1 MPQLLRILYYLP
13 IFHRPKNYL
22 KSVYF
27 ICICAGLW
35 LDLGC
40 NSNKKIDNK
49 QQVSSTSTTRPM
61 QVNIVTRQL
70 FTALPSA
77 SGMELIG
84 DKLYVIGDDSPYLYI
99 LNRENFTLEDKIKLF
114 ETDLFGTGRIPKAF
128 KPDLECLTSVQV
140 NGQPYL
146 AAFSSGS
153 APTRTKCYLIS
164 LAPVDSDTPRVQEYS
179 LKELYTALQTE
190 AAYLKNDL
198 LNIEA
203 AATHADHLYLFQ
215 RSVQTGHNVLFRFHL
230 PDFLQHL
237 TQVSSPIP
245 ASEKILFTLPRLADL
260 DSRFSG
266 AITFDEK
273 LFITA
278 SVENTSNA
286 ILDGEV
292 AGSFVGYTDLSAIKS
307 GRQPIALHT
316 ALIRDAQ
323 GQTYKGKV
331 ETLVV
336 TGRTNANTYQ
346 ALAFTDNDNG
356 ESELLVL
363 ELTL

>member
-1 MPQLLRILYYLP
+1 MQNLFCFLYYLLKP
-13 IFHRPKNYL
+13 TGSKPFAKWLYGLLIIFNSL
-22 KSVYF
+22 
-27 ICICAGLW
+27 LW
-35 LDLGC
+35 LGC
-40 NSNKKIDNK
+40 ESRENNKSKKND
-49 QQVSSTSTTRPM
+49 STTNTARTM
-61 QVNIVTRQL
+61 QVNMVTRKL
-70 FTALPSA
+70 FTAIPSA
-77 SGMELIG
+77 SGMELFG
-84 DKLYVIGDDSPYLYI
+84 DKLYVIGDDSPYLYV
-99 LNRENFTLEDKIKLF
+99 LNRESFALEDKIKLF
-114 ETDLFGTGRIPKAF
+114 ETDLFGTGRIPKAY
-128 KPDLECLTSVQV
+128 KPDLECLTTVQI
-140 NGQPYL
+140 NDHPYL

-164 LAPVDSDTPRVQEYS
+164 LSPTNDTPAVQEYS
-179 LKELYTALQTE
+179 LKDFYAAMQTE
-190 AAYLKNDL
+190 EEYLRGDL

-203 AATHADHLYLFQ
+203 AATHADQLYLFQ
-215 RSVQTGHNVLFRFHL
+215 RSVLQGDNILFRFNL
-230 PDFLQHL
+230 PMFLQYL
-237 TQVSSPIP
+237 AQSSPEMP
-245 ASEKILFTLPRLADL
+245 AYEKIRFTLPRLTNL

-266 AITFDEK
+266 AITFDDK

-292 AGSFVGYTDLSAIKS
+292 AGSFVGWADLSAIKS
-307 GRQPIALHT
+307 GSEPVTLHT
-316 ALIRDAQ
+316 ALLQDTQ

-331 ETLVV
+331 EALVI